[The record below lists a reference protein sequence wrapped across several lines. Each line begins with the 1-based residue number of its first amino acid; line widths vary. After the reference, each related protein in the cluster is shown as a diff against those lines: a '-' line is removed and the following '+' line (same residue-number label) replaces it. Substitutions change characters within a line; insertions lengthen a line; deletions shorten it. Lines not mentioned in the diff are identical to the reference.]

1 MLGFLKEI
9 IENKKDRKET
19 KLGNISM
26 WSYQR
31 FCRFYGYTVFIEPDF
46 EKKMEKLCE
55 LVTVYKET
63 NIKEISKKMNIPIKE
78 CMYKLNYLKNKKWI
92 SNDYYINGQTYEI
105 KKCSTA
111 ELNLLNKYY
120 DMVYLKHYS
129 IYEMAKELKK
139 SDNSLDINNTKE
151 IIYKELQ
158 YMSSISLLNGIKF
171 DEEKHEILYYTLEKR
186 KLSEK
191 FVTLNCPHCG
201 ALVDIPKFDSARCE
215 YCSTIVEDTYSKEG
229 ENK

>member
-1 MLGFLKEI
+1 MFDGFKKIFDNRREKK
-9 IENKKDRKET
+9 ENK
-19 KLGNISM
+19 LGDISM

-31 FCRFYGYTVFIEPDF
+31 YCRFYGYTVFIEPDF
-46 EKKMEKLCE
+46 ERKMEKLCD

-63 NIKEISKKMNIPIKE
+63 DVKEIAKKMDFTIKE

-105 KKCSTA
+105 KKCSVA
-111 ELNLLNKYY
+111 EINLLNKYY
-120 DMVYLKHYS
+120 EMVYLKHYS
-129 IYEMAKELKK
+129 IYEMAKELKSK
-139 SDNSLDINNTKE
+139 DNSLDINRTKE

-158 YMSSISLLNGIKF
+158 YLSSISLLNGIKF
-171 DEEKHEILYYTLEKR
+171 DEEKHEVLYYTLEKR

-201 ALVDIPKFDSARCE
+201 ALVDIPKFESARCE
-215 YCSTIVEDTYSKEG
+215 YCSTIVEDTYSGKD
-229 ENK
+229 K